1 MRPVLH
7 TPAVPSSAEARVA
20 AHCRRHGLLPPGAP
34 VLAMVSGG
42 ADSTC
47 LMHLLAELHDGP
59 VGVLTADHGLRP
71 EAAGECEAVARA
83 AEGLGLRV
91 HHVALGLAPG
101 PGVQERARDARLAA
115 ARAVAAARGYARIAT
130 GHTASDQAETVL
142 FRLARGSGRTGAL
155 GLAPRSGD
163 LVRPLLVLDA
173 AEVRAWCAERG
184 LAVVHDPSNTD
195 PAYARTRVRE
205 GLVPALDAV
214 HPGAARHVAAFAEL
228 LRDEAALVAPLVDR
242 AWEGARAGDGLSV
255 EALLAEPPAMRRLLA
270 RRLVAGAGLPGDALG
285 AEALARVLAVA
296 EGGAP
301 TALPGDGRAAV
312 ERGALVVTGPPAPAP
327 AEAGLGVPGRA
338 AFGGV
343 AIRAWRGTGA
353 APRPDRVAVS
363 CEGGLTVRAPRP
375 GDRLPLRGG
384 GHVAVGRLLAAGG
397 VPARARAA
405 VPVVACG
412 DRVVWVAGH
421 RAADDLLAAPGA
433 PATLLGMEAV

>member
-1 MRPVLH
+1 M
-7 TPAVPSSAEARVA
+7 PSSAEARVA
-20 AHCRRHGLLPPGAP
+20 AHCRRHGLLPAGAP

-71 EAAGECEAVARA
+71 EASAECDAVARA
-83 AEGLGLRV
+83 AEGLGLRI
-91 HHVALGLAPG
+91 HRAELGLEPG

-115 ARAVAAARGYARIAT
+115 ARAVAAAHGYARIAT

-142 FRLARGSGRTGAL
+142 FRLARGTGRTGAL
-155 GLAPRSGD
+155 GLAPRAGD
-163 LVRPLLVLDA
+163 LVRPLLALDA
-173 AEVRAWCAERG
+173 AEVRAWCAARG
-184 LAVVHDPSNTD
+184 LDVVRDPSNAD

-214 HPGAARHVAAFAEL
+214 HPGAARHVAAFAER
-228 LRDEAALVAPLVDR
+228 LRDEAALLEPLVDA
-242 AWEGARAGDGLSV
+242 AWERARAGEGLSV
-255 EALLAEPPAMRRLLA
+255 EALAAEPLPMRRLLA
-270 RRLVAGAGLPGDALG
+270 RRLVAAAGLPGDALG
-285 AEALARVLAVA
+285 AESLARVLAVA

-301 TALPGDGRAAV
+301 AALPGDGRAAV
-312 ERGALVVTGPPAPAP
+312 EGGALVVSGPPEPAPAD
-327 AEAGLGVPGRA
+327 ARLGVPGRA
-338 AFGGV
+338 SFGAL
-343 AIRAWRGTGA
+343 AIRAWRGEGV
-353 APRPDRVAVS
+353 APRADRVAVS
-363 CEGGLTVRAPRP
+363 CDGELTVRGPRP

-384 GHVAVGRLLAAGG
+384 GHVAVGRLLAGAG

-412 DRVVWVAGH
+412 ERVVWVAGH
-421 RAADDLLAAPGA
+421 RAAEDLLAAPGA